1 MKTVE
6 EFYKEISDTKALQ
19 DELKNVSEE
28 MLGAFLK
35 KHECEASAEEFVEFL
50 KAQSEGAIEDEDV
63 EGMAKEFID
72 FVKPHKEGE
81 ISDEDVGA
89 VAGGGW
95 IDN

>member
-63 EGMAKEFID
+63 LT
-72 FVKPHKEGE
+72 
-81 ISDEDVGA
+81 
-89 VAGGGW
+89 VAGGSPMFEPYW
-95 IDN
+95 QTKSVQTVI

>member
-19 DELKNVSEE
+19 DELKNASDD

-35 KHECEASAEEFVEFL
+35 KHECGASVEEFVEFL

-63 EGMAKEFID
+63 LT
-72 FVKPHKEGE
+72 
-81 ISDEDVGA
+81 
-89 VAGGGW
+89 VAGGTGFFQPYW
-95 IDN
+95 LTKPVQTVI